1 MSRKK
6 SLDIIECLNRNV
18 LTDFT
23 SNECETNQKSSRSFF
38 LILWIFVTSTICLL
52 LVFYVYTVFIFI
64 KCIISYQMFASVYFK
79 LYKTQKLLVKMIC
92 VLLNNDLC
100 ILNSVQWQRMST
112 NSRYSLVLC
121 TFHLNLIAQ
130 KVQILLLGKY
140 HKIKKTSPECIA
152 ETFIAFSTSYV

>member
-1 MSRKK
+1 MSESKCFDR
-6 SLDIIECLNRNV
+6 
-18 LTDFT
+18 
-23 SNECETNQKSSRSFF
+23 
-38 LILWIFVTSTICLL
+38 
-52 LVFYVYTVFIFI
+52 FYVERVWNKPKNIKIIFFFKFDKFLSRLRFVCFLFSMLIFFIFI
-64 KCIISYQMFASVYFK
+64 KCIISYQILASVYFK

-130 KVQILLLGKY
+130 KVQIFLVGKY
-140 HKIKKTSPECIA
+140 HQIKKTSPECIG

>member
-1 MSRKK
+1 MSESKCFDR
-6 SLDIIECLNRNV
+6 
-18 LTDFT
+18 
-23 SNECETNQKSSRSFF
+23 
-38 LILWIFVTSTICLL
+38 
-52 LVFYVYTVFIFI
+52 FYVERVWNKPKNIKIIFFSNSINFCHVYDLSASCFLCLYFFIFI
-64 KCIISYQMFASVYFK
+64 NCIISNQIFASVYFK
-79 LYKTQKLLVKMIC
+79 LYKMQNLVVKMIC